1 MSQRSIRQSMNRI
14 EIVFSLWGLHQ
25 FTFLKVK
32 VDNSMN
38 MKNIHWIVYFNTSKI
53 LGSLFLRQQHT
64 TTTCLVLILKIAIWA
79 LMHWEI
85 NEQSKLPALTWYMY
99 RLILGFRQHYDFVS
113 PDPYKLCCQTENIIH
128 LLCLLI
134 LEIHMRDWFLHTMT
148 RHCMQTDSIQSA
160 IIYPAGGSIW
170 PTTLPWN
177 FLSSLTAYL
186 TTLSL
191 VMVTSRAW
199 DPDTL
204 AYS

>member
-1 MSQRSIRQSMNRI
+1 MSQRSTRQSMNRI

-113 PDPYKLCCQTENIIH
+113 QDPYKLCCQTENIIH
-128 LLCLLI
+128 LLCLIFRDPYERLVSAYNDKALHADGLYTKRYHLPCRWLNLTHNFTLKFPQFVDCIINNTMFCEGYVLI
-134 LEIHMRDWFLHTMT
+134 LGSS
-148 RHCMQTDSIQSA
+148 QSI
-160 IIYPAGGSIW
+160 I
-170 PTTLPWN
+170 
-177 FLSSLTAYL
+177 
-186 TTLSL
+186 
-191 VMVTSRAW
+191 
-199 DPDTL
+199 
-204 AYS
+204 